1 MAALDTLAKGNE
13 KTGQGGTYKYASI
26 DDFIGHVRP
35 HLIEAEM
42 FIIPNEAE
50 PARLVDVVGK
60 DGKPMA
66 MWWSRFAFTFVHV
79 SGVSYGPVY
88 KTVLVHATGA
98 QSAGAAQSYAMK
110 QLDRGIFQIKT
121 GDDDDPDKEKTVI
134 RGRGENETSLQVQ
147 ANRIRKELLL
157 SENIDQL
164 SLAWSDNAIA
174 LDHIKT
180 TSEVAFNHLLD
191 EYRRKKQG
199 FEDEP
204 IKPGQHP
211 FDGG

>member
-1 MAALDTLAKGNE
+1 MGALDTLAKEHQNR
-13 KTGQGGTYKYASI
+13 GQGGYAYASI

-50 PARLVDVVGK
+50 PSRLVDVVGK

-79 SGVSYGPVY
+79 SGASYGPIY

-134 RGRGENETSLQVQ
+134 RGRGEHETSLQTQ
-147 ANRIRKELLL
+147 ANRIRKEILRA
-157 SENIDQL
+157 EDINEL

-180 TSEVAFNHLLD
+180 TSETAYNHLLD
-191 EYRRKKQG
+191 EYRRKKQS
-199 FEDEP
+199 FDDAP
-204 IKPGQHP
+204 VKSPQHP
-211 FDGG
+211 LAGG